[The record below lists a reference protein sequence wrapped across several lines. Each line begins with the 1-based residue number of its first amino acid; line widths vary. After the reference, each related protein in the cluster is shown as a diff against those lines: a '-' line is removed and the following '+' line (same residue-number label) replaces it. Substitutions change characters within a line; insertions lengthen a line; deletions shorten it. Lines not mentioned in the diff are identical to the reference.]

1 MGTVSSGCQAHS
13 RAVAT
18 GQDGLE
24 QRMDKLDAWQDKGLE
39 PQDSASV
46 MPTMGGCWALTG
58 VCTGMQGDYTQLQ
71 LSNEI
76 IPAALMLK
84 GLIEMTRLF

>member
-1 MGTVSSGCQAHS
+1 M
-13 RAVAT
+13 AT

-24 QRMDKLDAWQDKGLE
+24 QRMDKLDAWQDEGLK
-39 PQDSASV
+39 PQDSASL
-46 MPTMGGCWALTG
+46 MPSTG
-58 VCTGMQGDYTQLQ
+58 VCTGKQGDYTQLQ

-84 GLIEMTRLF
+84 GLIEMTRLC

>member
-1 MGTVSSGCQAHS
+1 MAARPTAELWQQG
-13 RAVAT
+13 RM
-18 GQDGLE
+18 GLE
-24 QRMDKLDAWQDKGLE
+24 QRMDKLDDEGLE
-39 PQDSASV
+39 PQDSASLV
-46 MPTMGGCWALTG
+46 PSVGGCWALTG

-84 GLIEMTRLF
+84 GLIEMTRLC